1 MDWIQNLR
9 HNPSINQSVCYWMCN
24 CCKTGCRRS
33 LSPYVICMTVNAS
46 KSETWSFLMY
56 RTFINVWII
65 CAWRES
71 YKLES
76 RIEIYIF
83 MRNPS
88 LVHLHYVFKN
98 ERIALILIELAI
110 VWSPKIVKT
119 HRAGGRGGKSQFL
132 KCWLLHITLTSLSLF
147 TPVINYTQK
156 QGILLMFHQHPFT
169 T

>member
-9 HNPSINQSVCYWMCN
+9 HNPSINQSVCYWKYN
-24 CCKTGCRRS
+24 CCKTGCRRG
-33 LSPYVICMTVNAS
+33 LSPYIICMNLNAS

-65 CAWRES
+65 CAWREG
-71 YKLES
+71 YKLEL
-76 RIEIYIF
+76 RIEISIF

-88 LVHLHYVFKN
+88 YISIMYLKMKELPWFWLSLQLCGVLKLWKHT
-98 ERIALILIELAI
+98 ELA
-110 VWSPKIVKT
+110 
-119 HRAGGRGGKSQFL
+119 GRGGKSQFL

-156 QGILLMFHQHPFT
+156 QGLLLMFHQHPFT